1 MSVSGRKHGRWD
13 QDEFFSTGDQDVAGL
28 MIEIERLGY
37 PVCRET
43 ALDFGCGV
51 GRLTR
56 ALAKHFQQ
64 CCGVDISE
72 SMISKAQELNSH
84 LPQCKFIV
92 NNEDHLRVFPDE
104 SFDLIYTKYVLQ
116 HLPNKRLI
124 KGYISELFRTLRR
137 SGLLVFQVR
146 TALSLKTRLQLG
158 ARLYSLMKAIGASE
172 GFIYRRLELSPIR
185 MTTISEREI
194 RAIISAARGRI
205 LDVRNYSATNGKGQI
220 YFVTK

>member
-1 MSVSGRKHGRWD
+1 
-13 QDEFFSTGDQDVAGL
+13 
-28 MIEIERLGY
+28 
-37 PVCRET
+37 
-43 ALDFGCGV
+43 
-51 GRLTR
+51 
-56 ALAKHFQQ
+56 
-64 CCGVDISE
+64 
-72 SMISKAQELNSH
+72 
-84 LPQCKFIV
+84 
-92 NNEDHLRVFPDE
+92 
-104 SFDLIYTKYVLQ
+104 
-116 HLPNKRLI
+116 
-124 KGYISELFRTLRR
+124 LRR